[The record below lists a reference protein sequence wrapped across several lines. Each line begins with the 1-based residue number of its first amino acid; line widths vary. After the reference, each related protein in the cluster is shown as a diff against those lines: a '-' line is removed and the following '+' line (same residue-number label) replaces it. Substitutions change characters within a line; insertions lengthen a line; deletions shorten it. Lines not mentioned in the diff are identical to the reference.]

1 MPPWPVK
8 RSCFKRKI
16 SPLIK
21 GFHFSLSFFAL
32 WGKNW
37 KGCLKRVRWNIN
49 HEGKLYKNIF
59 IITQLWISNLG
70 YKFFTVENDQ
80 NIWIFSSK
88 RYLHFWDCV
97 LLQVSLHK
105 AFKKSLYSKVI
116 EFFVAWK
123 KFLFPRKFQAI
134 LTFIRPCVS
143 TACNEH
149 GERFKKKK
157 RRRRRKRNE
166 NQKGKFMHHTY
177 FI

>member
-1 MPPWPVK
+1 MIKIFEYFQVK
-8 RSCFKRKI
+8 
-16 SPLIK
+16 
-21 GFHFSLSFFAL
+21 G
-32 WGKNW
+32 
-37 KGCLKRVRWNIN
+37 
-49 HEGKLYKNIF
+49 IF
-59 IITQLWISNLG
+59 IFEIV
-70 YKFFTVENDQ
+70 YYFKFL
-80 NIWIFSSK
+80 
-88 RYLHFWDCV
+88 Y
-97 LLQVSLHK
+97 K
-105 AFKKSLYSKVI
+105 AFKKSLYSKEI

-157 RRRRRKRNE
+157 RRKRKRNE